1 MPFFSID
8 FTHQRTAVPS
18 RHKSGAPLGA
28 NVYTHTHTHTM
39 ASEEFKPLPPITEKE
54 PEGGDSFA
62 PLPPWPES
70 SIGLPP
76 TPNSAS
82 RHRKNSSSL
91 SDLSMLELDRTGD
104 DGLME
109 LIVHDVDQAACTTIP
124 VASLIVVTDTSQLE
138 KPTAVEPTTTGGAA
152 TATAPPTLEHHHSI
166 LQDMMH
172 DWSDF
177 GDFTLSEGEF
187 RVKNW
192 DGKKGYSDYIQ
203 QGLRFK
209 AKQAAEKVKAEA
221 VAAAANSQA
230 TTATAIN
237 GTSNNESHAAAAAA
251 ASGPPVPVV
260 PSVENVVMLFESPSS
275 CTADFTFQNLTKFR
289 FHDWPPPSKT
299 GGKSVLGPC
308 RYALMNGTSYPVFLK
323 DGVPPVGLVEHW
335 QSSVPGFVP
344 PSYVDKITDA
354 ETVYAYLPVE
364 QIRHHVNDPD
374 IHYHLAGK
382 DAIHLMTQKVSR
394 FGTKWM
400 DCFSFCFMRSER
412 ASGCQWCGF
421 LDLFFASL
429 STIC

>member
-1 MPFFSID
+1 
-8 FTHQRTAVPS
+8 
-18 RHKSGAPLGA
+18 
-28 NVYTHTHTHTM
+28 M

-54 PEGGDSFA
+54 PEVGDNFA

-76 TPNSAS
+76 TPNAS

-104 DGLME
+104 DGGME
-109 LIVHDVDQAACTTIP
+109 LIVHDADQASTIP

-138 KPTAVEPTTTGGAA
+138 KPTEITDASATDAPTALVE
-152 TATAPPTLEHHHSI
+152 HHSI

-209 AKQAAEKVKAEA
+209 AKLAAEKEKAEA
-221 VAAAANSQA
+221 AAAANSE
-230 TTATAIN
+230 ATAIN
-237 GTSNNESHAAAAAA
+237 GTSNESHT

-275 CTADFTFQNLTKFR
+275 CTADFTFQNITKFR

-308 RYALMNGTSYPVFLK
+308 RYALMNGTTYPVFLK
-323 DGVPPVGLVEHW
+323 DGVPPAGLVEHW
-335 QSSVPGFVP
+335 QSAVPGFVP
-344 PSYVDKITDA
+344 PTYVDKITDA

-382 DAIHLMTQKVSR
+382 DAIHLMTQKVR
-394 FGTKWM
+394 WTQVM
-400 DCFSFCFMRSER
+400 DMFVVDVLAHTTAIGMMDSKNSSCSCPPT
-412 ASGCQWCGF
+412 AH
-421 LDLFFASL
+421 LDDRIAVGHQDGSPLRGQNYAFHGVQGYFYHSKRRR
-429 STIC
+429 